1 MSKQAKGTV
10 NVWLSSGAHTK
21 PSELHKL
28 DDEELV
34 DVLFLQNADMSSYGW
49 TRVGTAEVIITLDDR
64 KTVTANQVVM
74 LQSQLKEMRAEHQ
87 QAQNRL
93 TKQIQELLA
102 IDNEVQEMSAQY
114 AGTPTGTGKAL
125 PACLARALAPMAPPQ
140 SVIHQIIQEDDL
152 LAADRALNVDKAER
166 ATQANADRAL
176 DLQIKFQNLPGAW
189 A

>member
-1 MSKQAKGTV
+1 MEQKAPTERKGTV
-10 NVWLSSGAHTK
+10 NVWLPSSARTA
-21 PSELHKL
+21 PSDLHKL
-28 DDEELV
+28 DDERLIASV
-34 DVLFLQNADMSSYGW
+34 QFQNIDMSPSGW

-74 LQSQLKEMRAEHQ
+74 LQSQLKEM
-87 QAQNRL
+87 
-93 TKQIQELLA
+93 
-102 IDNEVQEMSAQY
+102 
-114 AGTPTGTGKAL
+114 

-140 SVIHQIIQEDDL
+140 SVIHRIIQEDDL
-152 LAADRALNVDKAER
+152 LAADRARNVNKSER